1 MMMISEL
8 LLSVI
13 PLVLLIVVV
22 RPNAS
27 FSDNVFRIPVIVEHF
42 VAEFGIC
49 FSVNA
54 DAVVPAHVNH
64 EGITVRFLRV
74 IREFELV
81 SSRISVQD
89 PLVVQVKQKT

>member
-1 MMMISEL
+1 MMISEL
-8 LLSVI
+8 LLSI
-13 PLVLLIVVV
+13 ISLVLLIVVV

-27 FSDNVFRIPVIVEHF
+27 FSNNVFRIPVIVEHF

-74 IREFELV
+74 IRELSYTRNRRTFRR
-81 SSRISVQD
+81 RIWN
-89 PLVVQVKQKT
+89 LF